1 MKRIF
6 SFSILALI
14 SLFIS
19 VPGFTQGRKKIP
31 SEKPRLIVGIVISQM
46 RTDYIHRYWNKF
58 GDDGFKKLI
67 SGGTYCR
74 NNRFNYL
81 FSQEG
86 VGQAT
91 IATGTNPSNHG
102 IVSQEWYVSLLDK
115 IVSST
120 EDPDVKTVGAGYDAG
135 KRSPS
140 KLMSTTYSDE
150 LRLSDNFKSKVF
162 SVSLT
167 PQGSVFSGGHT
178 ANGAYWFDAVSGNW
192 ITSTYYMDSLPAW
205 VNDFN
210 AKKLPDIYME
220 KEWNTL
226 LPIGQYTESLPDN
239 NKYEKGIKGDVT
251 FPYDLMSLS
260 KSTRKEKNY
269 GILKSTPYGN
279 DLIKDFALSLIAN
292 DSLGKD
298 DYPDVITIGFDATE
312 AIGKQF
318 GPNSV
323 EMEDAFIR
331 LDQELAHLLSFIDEQ
346 VGKENALVFLTS
358 EHGLAEVPDYLIDKK
373 IPAGYFNYMG
383 AISLLG
389 SYLNVVYGSG
399 EWIKSYHAQQ
409 IYLNHNLIEDAKIPL
424 ADIQNKVAQFM
435 LQFSGVANSVTATT
449 LETANFTNGIF
460 ANIQN
465 GFNQKR
471 SGDVIINLKSGW
483 VEKNEGSTNST
494 SGYSYDTRV
503 PLIWY
508 GWKIGRG
515 TILEPTDLI
524 DIAPTICTFLEIAYP
539 NASTGNPIISLMR

>member
-1 MKRIF
+1 
-6 SFSILALI
+6 
-14 SLFIS
+14 
-19 VPGFTQGRKKIP
+19 
-31 SEKPRLIVGIVISQM
+31 
-46 RTDYIHRYWNKF
+46 
-58 GDDGFKKLI
+58 
-67 SGGTYCR
+67 
-74 NNRFNYL
+74 
-81 FSQEG
+81 
-86 VGQAT
+86 
-91 IATGTNPSNHG
+91 
-102 IVSQEWYVSLLDK
+102 
-115 IVSST
+115 
-120 EDPDVKTVGAGYDAG
+120 
-135 KRSPS
+135 
-140 KLMSTTYSDE
+140 MSTTYSDE

-178 ANGAYWFDAVSGNW
+178 ANAAYWFDAFSGNW
-192 ITSTYYMDSLPAW
+192 ITSSYYMDSLPVW

-226 LPIGQYTESLPDN
+226 LPINQYTESLPDN
-239 NKYEKGIKGDVT
+239 NKYEKGINGKII
-251 FPYDLMSLS
+251 FPYDLISLS

-269 GILKSTPYGN
+269 GILKSMPYGN
-279 DLIKDFALSLIAN
+279 DLVKDFALSLIVN

-312 AIGKQF
+312 AIGRQY

-323 EMEDAFIR
+323 EMEDAFLR
-331 LDQELAHLLSFIDEQ
+331 LDQELAHLLTFIDEQ
-346 VGKENALVFLTS
+346 VGKENALVFLTA
-358 EHGLAEVPDYLIDKK
+358 EHGLAEIPDYLTDKK

-383 AISLLG
+383 AMSLLG
-389 SYLNVVYGSG
+389 SYLNVVYGNG
-399 EWIKSYHAQQ
+399 EWIKSYHTQQ

-424 ADIQNKVAQFM
+424 AEIQTKVAQFM
-435 LQFSGVANSVTATT
+435 LQFSGVANTVTATT
-449 LETANFTNGIF
+449 LQTANFTNGIF

-471 SGDVIINLKSGW
+471 SGDVIVNLKSGW
-483 VEKNEGSTNST
+483 VEKDEDATGST

-539 NASTGNPIISLMR
+539 NACKGNPIINLMR

>member
-6 SFSILALI
+6 SFSILI
-14 SLFIS
+14 IVSLFIS

-31 SEKPRLIVGIVISQM
+31 SEKPKLIVGIVISQM
-46 RTDYIHRYWNKF
+46 RADYIHRYWNKF

-67 SGGTYCR
+67 SGGTYCQ

-91 IATGTNPSNHG
+91 IATGTNPSDHG

-120 EDPDVKTVGAGYDAG
+120 EDPDVNTVGAGYDAG

-140 KLMSTTYSDE
+140 QLMSTTYSDE

-178 ANGAYWFDAVSGNW
+178 ANAAYWFDAFSGNW
-192 ITSTYYMDSLPAW
+192 ITSSYYMDSLPVW

-226 LPIGQYTESLPDN
+226 LPINQYTESLPDN
-239 NKYEKGIKGDVT
+239 NKYEKGINGKII
-251 FPYDLMSLS
+251 FPYDLISLS

-269 GILKSTPYGN
+269 GILKSMPYGN
-279 DLIKDFALSLIAN
+279 DLVKDFALSLIVN

-312 AIGKQF
+312 AIGRQY

-323 EMEDAFIR
+323 EMEDAFLR
-331 LDQELAHLLSFIDEQ
+331 LDQELAHLLTFIDEQ
-346 VGKENALVFLTS
+346 VGKENALVFLTA
-358 EHGLAEVPDYLIDKK
+358 EHGLAEIPDYLTDKK

-383 AISLLG
+383 AMSLLG
-389 SYLNVVYGSG
+389 SYLNVVYGNG
-399 EWIKSYHAQQ
+399 EWIKSYHTQQ

-424 ADIQNKVAQFM
+424 AEIQTKVAQFM
-435 LQFSGVANSVTATT
+435 LQFSGVANTVTATT
-449 LETANFTNGIF
+449 LQTANFTNGIF

-471 SGDVIINLKSGW
+471 SGDVIVNLKSGW
-483 VEKNEGSTNST
+483 VEKDEGATGST

-539 NASTGNPIISLMR
+539 NACKGNPIINLMR